1 MAKNPA
7 IPTKSRVS
15 VNSVKGGCH
24 FVSKRNGIITGQF
37 QDKIRMQFPKGRG
50 GCKYEKAHLPTGTN
64 GFSFAFRRNF
74 DSFSSIPDIFSK
86 YKKKIT
92 VLVSY

>member
-24 FVSKRNGIITGQF
+24 FVLKGNRIISGQF
-37 QDKIRMQFPKGRG
+37 QDKIRMHQVYIDRSQKVG
-50 GCKYEKAHLPTGTN
+50 GGL
-64 GFSFAFRRNF
+64 
-74 DSFSSIPDIFSK
+74 
-86 YKKKIT
+86 
-92 VLVSY
+92 